1 MSDMNSKRRLAR
13 RSLLTRLGA
22 GGAAFA
28 AAVSVPRAQSAGGQ
42 SWQPARHAQDDWLDE
57 VAGQHRFV
65 LDTTTPDGFRGAM
78 QYAHN
83 YFIANESAYGL
94 KDSDLAVV
102 LMARHSSTP
111 FAYNDAMWA
120 KYGAALSELIK
131 FTDRETGQPPTVN
144 VYASRGAISLD
155 SLSKRGVH
163 FAVCQMAT
171 RVFAGGI
178 ARRTGGDANTIY
190 TDLASNLIENSNLVS
205 AGIVTVNRA
214 QERGYA
220 FAYTG

>member
-1 MSDMNSKRRLAR
+1 
-13 RSLLTRLGA
+13 
-22 GGAAFA
+22 
-28 AAVSVPRAQSAGGQ
+28 
-42 SWQPARHAQDDWLDE
+42 
-57 VAGQHRFV
+57 
-65 LDTTTPDGFRGAM
+65 M

-83 YFIANESAYGL
+83 YFIANESAYDL

-111 FAYNDAMWA
+111 LAYNDAMWA
-120 KYGAALSELIK
+120 KYGTELSQIIN
-131 FTDRETGQPPTVN
+131 FTDRETGEPPTKN
-144 VYASRGAISLD
+144 VYLSGGSISLD
-155 SLSKRGVH
+155 RLSKRGVH

-178 ARRTGGDANTIY
+178 ARRTSGDADIIY
-190 TDLASNLIENSNLVS
+190 TELASNLIESSHLVS